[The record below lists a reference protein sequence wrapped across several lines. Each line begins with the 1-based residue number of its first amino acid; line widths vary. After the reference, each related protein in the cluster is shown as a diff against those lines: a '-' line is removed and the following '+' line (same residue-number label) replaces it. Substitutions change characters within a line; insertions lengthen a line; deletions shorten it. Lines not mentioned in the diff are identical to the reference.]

1 MNLIQWAIFTL
12 AAAVVAGLLGFSGV
26 SSGTASISKVLF
38 TLFMILAAFLFLF
51 SLFGVPIL
59 I

>member
-1 MNLIQWAIFTL
+1 
-12 AAAVVAGLLGFSGV
+12 
-26 SSGTASISKVLF
+26 VLF